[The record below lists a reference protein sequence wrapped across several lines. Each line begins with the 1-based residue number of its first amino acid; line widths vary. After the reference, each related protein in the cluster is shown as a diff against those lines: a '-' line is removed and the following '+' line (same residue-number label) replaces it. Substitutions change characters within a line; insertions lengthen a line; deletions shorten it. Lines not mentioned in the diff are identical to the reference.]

1 MKIAVLDDDKTHLQ
15 LVEQA
20 LLGGDNGWVSLPRCR
35 FFDSGV
41 ELLNAVKN
49 EAFDVVILD
58 RKVPDMSGDVILQW
72 LRQYSMPKFGIYTVV
87 IMLTHLREEKEEL
100 YSLQSGADDYL
111 TKPFSPAKLVAR
123 IKRLLEISSVGGTAR
138 SLNGVAS
145 KFKIIDDKQ
154 SPVVAL
160 AGYTFHSFDGLV
172 EMEGGQV
179 VRLTALEFRLALF
192 LLSNVGVTMSR
203 QEIFEHVWAMPMGNQ
218 RTLDTH
224 MHRLRLKLLLTVER
238 GFNLRTV
245 YGYGYRLDRDH
256 QQESVDQNH

>member
-20 LLGGDNGWVSLPRCR
+20 LLGGDNGWVSVPRCR
-35 FFDSGV
+35 FFSSGV
-41 ELLNAVKN
+41 ELLEAVKN

-58 RKVPDMSGDVILQW
+58 RQLPDMSGDVILQW

-87 IMLTHLREEKEEL
+87 IMLTHLREEAEEL

-123 IKRLLEISSVGGTAR
+123 IKRLLEISRIHAGGDA
-138 SLNGVAS
+138 NQAAAS
-145 KFKIIDDKQ
+145 KFNTIDERQ

-160 AGYTFHSFDGLV
+160 AGYTFRSFDSSV
-172 EMEGGQV
+172 ELGDGSV
-179 VRLTALEFRLALF
+179 VKLTALEFRLALF
-192 LLSNVGVTMSR
+192 LLGNIGVTMSR
-203 QEIFEHVWAMPMGNQ
+203 QEIFKHVWAAPMGQQ

-224 MHRLRLKLLLTVER
+224 MHRLRLKLKLTMEH

-245 YGYGYRLDRDH
+245 YGYGYRLDKDH
-256 QQESVDQNH
+256 QQASVD